1 MSTTATPTVEQRAD
15 SVAGA
20 CRNDVRQMIAASQ
33 QGAVILKA
41 IAGGGKS
48 TFITETVGHLVG
60 EARVVVSAPTNEQV
74 FALVGAIA
82 RTHPALTVHYVP
94 ANGIELPPAH
104 RLPNVRV
111 VNAQRARGQQ
121 LVLGTL
127 DKLGDAFSR
136 NDLSSSDCLI
146 IDEAYQADSSRYHR
160 AADLAHVH
168 LLVGDAGQIAPFTTV
183 TEALRWRGLPEDPV
197 RTAVNVVSDNPAIDT
212 RVHYFPITRRLDAR
226 SAVAARSFYDADHE
240 FEAAVPL
247 GVRSLTWSG
256 PRPLGARERR
266 LDDALSVAGSEGFC
280 LLELPA
286 AVTPAV
292 DLEIVQVVA
301 DLVCRALHPSR
312 PADAVCERHPS
323 GIRLAAHRVA
333 VGASHNDQVR
343 ALRRELAARGH
354 DEVIVETANRLQGL
368 EFDLVI
374 AWHPLAGLHA
384 LDGFHLESGRLCVM
398 ATRHR
403 HACVVVGRA
412 GDRQLLEGIPP
423 SGDAWLG
430 RDDEPILDGWDA
442 HRAFYESLAPVR
454 RPFDI

>member
-1 MSTTATPTVEQRAD
+1 MSATTVPTVEQRGKRVAD
-15 SVAGA
+15 A
-20 CRNDVRQMIAASQ
+20 CRMDVRQMIAASRR
-33 QGAVILKA
+33 GVVILKA

-48 TFITETVGHLVG
+48 TFIAETVGRLAG
-60 EARVVVSAPTNEQV
+60 EARIVVAAPTNEQV

-94 ANGIELPPAH
+94 AKDIELPAAH
-104 RLPNVRV
+104 LLPNVRV
-111 VNAQRARGQQ
+111 VNARAARGQQ
-121 LVLGTL
+121 LVVGTL
-127 DKLGDAFSR
+127 DKLGDAFGR
-136 NDLSSSDCLI
+136 GDLGRFDCLI

-160 AADLAHVH
+160 AADLADVH

-183 TEALRWRGLPEDPV
+183 PEALRWRGLPEDPV
-197 RTAVNVVSDNPAIDT
+197 RTAVNVVLDNPAIHT
-212 RVHYFPITRRLDAR
+212 RVHRFPITRRLDAR
-226 SAVAARSFYDADHE
+226 SAEAARSFYEPDHDFDA
-240 FEAAVPL
+240 VVSR

-256 PRPLGARERR
+256 PRPLGSRERR
-266 LDDALSVAGSEGFC
+266 IDDALGVAGTEGLC

-292 DLEIVQVVA
+292 DPEIVALIA
-301 DLVCRALHPSR
+301 DLVSRGLHPSR

-323 GIRLAAHRVA
+323 GTRLAAHRVA

-343 ALRRELAARGH
+343 ALRRELAARGQ
-354 DEVIVETANRLQGL
+354 DEVTVETANRLQGL

-412 GDRQLLEGIPP
+412 GDRELLEGVPP

-430 RDDEPILDGWDA
+430 RDDEPVLDGWEA

-454 RPFDI
+454 RPFEI

>member
-1 MSTTATPTVEQRAD
+1 MSSTATPTVEQRAAN
-15 SVAGA
+15 VADA
-20 CRNDVRQMIAASQ
+20 CRNDVRQMIAGSQ
-33 QGAVILKA
+33 RGAVILKA

-48 TFITETVGHLVG
+48 TFIAETVGHLAG
-60 EARVVVSAPTNEQV
+60 EARVVVAAPTNEQV
-74 FALVGAIA
+74 FALVGTIA
-82 RTHPALTVHYVP
+82 RTHPALVVHYVP
-94 ANGIELPPAH
+94 ANGIQLPAAH
-104 RLPNVRV
+104 LLPNVRV
-111 VNAQRARGQQ
+111 VNAQGARGQQ
-121 LVLGTL
+121 LVVGTL

-136 NDLSSSDCLI
+136 NDLSPSDCLI

-160 AADLAHVH
+160 AADLANVH

-197 RTAVNVVSDNPAIDT
+197 RTAVNVVSENPAVHT
-212 RVHYFPITRRLDAR
+212 RVHHFPITRRLDAR
-226 SAVAARSFYDADHE
+226 SAEAARSFYEPDHD

-256 PRPLGARERR
+256 PRPLGPRERR
-266 LDDALSVAGSEGFC
+266 LDDALNLAGTEGFC

-292 DLEIVQVVA
+292 DPAIVQLIA
-301 DLVCRALHPSR
+301 DLVSRALHSSR
-312 PADAVCERHPS
+312 PADAICERHPS
-323 GIRLAAHRVA
+323 GTRLGAHRVA

-343 ALRRELAARGH
+343 ALRRELAARGQH
-354 DEVIVETANRLQGL
+354 DVTVETANRLQGL

-412 GDRQLLEGIPP
+412 GDRELLEGIPP

-430 RDDEPILDGWDA
+430 RDDEPVLDGWEA
-442 HRAFYESLAPVR
+442 HRAFYESLTAVR
-454 RPFDI
+454 RPVMT

>member
-1 MSTTATPTVEQRAD
+1 MSIAATSPVEQRAD
-15 SVAGA
+15 DVAAA
-20 CRNDVRQMIAASQ
+20 CRDDVRQMIGASR

-41 IAGGGKS
+41 VAGGGKS
-48 TFITETVGHLVG
+48 TFITQTVGHLAG
-60 EARVVVSAPTNEQV
+60 EARVVVAAPTNEQV

-94 ANGIELPPAH
+94 ANGVELPAAH
-104 RLPNVRV
+104 MLPNVRV
-111 VNAQRARGQQ
+111 VKPQQARGQD

-127 DKLGDAFSR
+127 DKLGDAFGR
-136 NDLSSSDCLI
+136 NDLGPGDCLI

-160 AADLAHVH
+160 AADLANVH

-183 TEALRWRGLPEDPV
+183 AEALRWRGLPEDPV
-197 RTAVNVVSDNPAIDT
+197 RTAMNVISDNPAVET
-212 RVHYFPITRRLDAR
+212 RVHHFPITRRLDAR
-226 SAVAARSFYDADHE
+226 SAQAARSFYEATHD

-266 LDDALSVAGSEGFC
+266 LDDALSVAGDEGFC

-292 DLEIVQVVA
+292 DPEIVQLIA
-301 DLVCRALHPSR
+301 DLVSRALHPSR
-312 PADAVCERHPS
+312 PGDAVCERHPS
-323 GIRLAAHRVA
+323 GIRLARQRVA

-343 ALRRELAARGH
+343 ALRRELFARGQH
-354 DEVIVETANRLQGL
+354 EVTVETANRLQGL

-384 LDGFHLESGRLCVM
+384 LDGFHLESGRLCVL

-403 HACVVVGRA
+403 HGCVVVGRA
-412 GDRQLLEGIPP
+412 GDRVLLEGIPP

-430 RDDEPILDGWDA
+430 RDDEPILDGWEA
-442 HRAFYESLAPVR
+442 HRAFYESLAAVR
-454 RPFDI
+454 RPVIV

>member
-1 MSTTATPTVEQRAD
+1 MNIATVPTVEQRAD
-15 SVAGA
+15 LVAAA

-48 TFITETVGHLVG
+48 TFITETVGHLAG
-60 EARVVVSAPTNEQV
+60 EARVVSAPTNEQV

-82 RTHPALTVHYVP
+82 RTHPALVVHYVP
-94 ANGIELPPAH
+94 ANDVQLPAAH
-104 RLPNVRV
+104 VLPNVRV
-111 VNAQRARGQQ
+111 ISARQARGQQ

-127 DKLGDAFSR
+127 DKLGDAFGR
-136 NDLSSSDCLI
+136 NDLSRGDCLI

-160 AADLAHVH
+160 AADLADVH

-197 RTAVNVVSDNPAIDT
+197 RTAVNVVFDNPAVHT
-212 RVHYFPITRRLDAR
+212 RVHHFPITRRLDAR
-226 SAVAARSFYDADHE
+226 SAVVARSFYDPDHD
-240 FEAAVPL
+240 FEAAVPT

-266 LDDALSVAGSEGFC
+266 LDDALSVAGTEGFC

-292 DLEIVQVVA
+292 DPAIVQLIA
-301 DLVCRALHPSR
+301 DLVSRALHSSR
-312 PADAVCERHPS
+312 SADAVCERHPS
-323 GIRLAAHRVA
+323 GTRLGAHRVA

-343 ALRRELAARGH
+343 ALRRELAARGQH
-354 DEVIVETANRLQGL
+354 DVTVETANRLQGL

-412 GDRQLLEGIPP
+412 GDRELLEGIPP

-430 RDDEPILDGWDA
+430 RDDEPVLDGWEA
-442 HRAFYESLAPVR
+442 HRAFYESLAAVR
-454 RPFDI
+454 RPVVT

>member
-1 MSTTATPTVEQRAD
+1 MSTTTDPTVEQRAEA
-15 SVAGA
+15 VADA
-20 CRNDVRQMIAASQ
+20 CRNDVRQMIAASR

-48 TFITETVGHLVG
+48 TFITQTVGHVAG
-60 EARVVVSAPTNEQV
+60 EARVMVAAPTNEQV
-74 FALVGAIA
+74 FALVGSIA
-82 RTHPALTVHYVP
+82 RAHPALVLHYVP
-94 ANGIELPPAH
+94 AKDVELPAVH
-104 RLPNVRV
+104 LLPNVRV
-111 VNAQRARGQQ
+111 VNAQRARGQR
-121 LVLGTL
+121 LIVGTL

-136 NDLSSSDCLI
+136 NDLGPTDCLI
-146 IDEAYQADSSRYHR
+146 VDEAYQADSSRYHR
-160 AADLAHVH
+160 AADLANVH

-197 RTAVNVVSDNPAIDT
+197 RTAVNVVLDNPAVHT
-212 RVHYFPITRRLDAR
+212 RVHHFPITRRLDAR
-226 SAVAARSFYDADHE
+226 SAEAARSFYERDHD
-240 FEAAVPL
+240 FEAVVPR

-256 PRPLGARERR
+256 PRPLGARERQ
-266 LDDALSVAGSEGFC
+266 LDDALSVAGREGFC

-286 AVTPAV
+286 AVTPPV
-292 DLEIVQVVA
+292 DPEIVQLVA

-312 PADAVCERHPS
+312 PADAVCERHQS

-343 ALRRELAARGH
+343 ALRRELATRGQH
-354 DEVIVETANRLQGL
+354 DVTVETANRLQGL

-374 AWHPLAGLHA
+374 AWHPLSGLHA
-384 LDGFHLESGRLCVM
+384 LDSFHLESGRLCVM

-412 GDRQLLEGIPP
+412 GDRELLEGVPP

-430 RDDEPILDGWDA
+430 RDDEPMLDGWDA

-454 RPFDI
+454 RPFDA